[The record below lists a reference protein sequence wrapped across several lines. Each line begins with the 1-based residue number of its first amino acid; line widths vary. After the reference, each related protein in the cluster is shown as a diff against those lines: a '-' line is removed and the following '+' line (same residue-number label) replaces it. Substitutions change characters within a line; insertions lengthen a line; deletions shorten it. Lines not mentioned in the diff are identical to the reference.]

1 MANYCYR
8 DKNNTVKVFRNKN
21 ELINW
26 LVYEKLQDEDA
37 TWVQGYLK
45 KGMEHTICDN
55 EWVRAKKSEKA

>member
-1 MANYCYR
+1 M
-8 DKNNTVKVFRNKN
+8 FRNKN

>member
-1 MANYCYR
+1 M
-8 DKNNTVKVFRNKN
+8 FRNKD

-37 TWVQGYLK
+37 TWVKGHLK
-45 KGMEHTICDN
+45 GWEHTVCDN

>member
-37 TWVQGYLK
+37 TWVKGYLR
-45 KGMEHTICDN
+45 GWEHTICDN